1 MKALIAAC
9 LAGLVSAGAALALET
24 DICDVPAYLLSSE
37 AELNRVNT
45 AVTKNRK
52 LDVVVIGT
60 GSSLLGGGDGAGKSY
75 PARLE
80 AALQKRLPGVAVKVK
95 AYVKPRQTTED
106 MAQSLDTIIA
116 EEKPDLLVWQA
127 GTVDAIRGVDP
138 DRFRTNLDESVNTV
152 RAVGA
157 DVVLMN
163 MQYSPRTE
171 TLIAVTPFADNMRW
185 VANHRG
191 VPLFD
196 RLAVMRHWS
205 DIGTFDLSAGARDFV
220 MAQRVHDCIG
230 RALAALVLD
239 AGRLNSIHS
248 KAPQ

>member
-1 MKALIAAC
+1 
-9 LAGLVSAGAALALET
+9 
-24 DICDVPAYLLSSE
+24 
-37 AELNRVNT
+37 
-45 AVTKNRK
+45 
-52 LDVVVIGT
+52 
-60 GSSLLGGGDGAGKSY
+60 
-75 PARLE
+75 
-80 AALQKRLPGVAVKVK
+80 
-95 AYVKPRQTTED
+95 
-106 MAQSLDTIIA
+106 
-116 EEKPDLLVWQA
+116 
-127 GTVDAIRGVDP
+127 
-138 DRFRTNLDESVNTV
+138 
-152 RAVGA
+152 
-157 DVVLMN
+157 
-163 MQYSPRTE
+163 
-171 TLIAVTPFADNMRW
+171 LIAVTPFADNMRW

>member
-9 LAGLVSAGAALALET
+9 LAGLLSAGAVFAQDA
-24 DICDVPAYLLSSE
+24 DICDVPHYLLFSD
-37 AELNRVNT
+37 AELNRVNV

-52 LDVVVIGT
+52 LDIVVMGT
-60 GSSLLGGGDGAGKSY
+60 GSSLLGGGDGPGKSY

-95 AYVKPRQTTED
+95 AVVKPRQTTED
-106 MAQSLDTIIA
+106 MAQLLDKMLE
-116 EEKPDLLVWQA
+116 EEKPDLLVWQG

-138 DRFRTNLDESVNTV
+138 DRFRATLDESVNTV
-152 RAVGA
+152 RAVGS

-171 TLIAVTPFADNMRW
+171 TLIAVSPFADNMRW
-185 VANHRG
+185 VAHHRG

-205 DIGTFDLSAGARDFV
+205 DLGTFDLSAGARDFA

-230 RALAALVLD
+230 RALAALILD
-239 AGRLNSIHS
+239 AARLNSVHS

>member
-1 MKALIAAC
+1 MIALIAAC
-9 LAGLVSAGAALALET
+9 LAGFMSAGAAFALDA
-24 DICDVPAYLLSSE
+24 DICDVPHYLLFSD
-37 AELNRVNT
+37 AELNRVNV

-52 LDVVVIGT
+52 LDIVVIGT

-80 AALQKRLPGVAVKVK
+80 AALQQRLPGVAVKVK
-95 AYVKPRQTTED
+95 PYVKPRQTTED
-106 MAQSLDTIIA
+106 LAQLLDDILA

-138 DRFRTNLDESVNTV
+138 DRFRAILDESVNTV
-152 RAVGA
+152 RAVGS

-171 TLIAVTPFADNMRW
+171 TLIAVNPFAENMRW
-185 VANHRG
+185 VAHHRG

-196 RLAVMRHWS
+196 RLAIMRHWN
-205 DIGTFDLSAGARDFV
+205 DVGTFDLSAGARDFAL
-220 MAQRVHDCIG
+220 AQRVHDCIG

-239 AGRLNSIHS
+239 AARLNSVHS

>member
-1 MKALIAAC
+1 MKTLIAAC
-9 LAGLVSAGAALALET
+9 LAGLVSAGAAFALDA
-24 DICDVPAYLLSSE
+24 DICDVPASLLFSD
-37 AELNRVNT
+37 AELNVVNA

-60 GSSLLGGGDGAGKSY
+60 GSSLLGGGDGADRSY

-80 AALQKRLPGVAVKVK
+80 AALRKRLPGVAVKVK
-95 AYVKPRQTTED
+95 PYVKPRQTTED
-106 MAQSLDTIIA
+106 MAQTLDKIVE
-116 EEKPDLLVWQA
+116 EEKPDLLVWQG

-138 DRFRTNLDESVNTV
+138 DRFRAILDESVNTV
-152 RAVGA
+152 RAVGS

-171 TLIAVTPFADNMRW
+171 TLIAVSPFADNMRW
-185 VANHRG
+185 VGHHRG

-205 DIGTFDLSAGARDFV
+205 DVGTFDLSAGARDFGL
-220 MAQRVHDCIG
+220 AQRVHDCIG
-230 RALAALVLD
+230 RALAALILD
-239 AGRLNSIHS
+239 SARLNSVHS

>member
-1 MKALIAAC
+1 MKALVAAC
-9 LAGLVSAGAALALET
+9 LAGFVSAGAAFALDA
-24 DICDVPAYLLSSE
+24 DICDVPPHLLFSD
-37 AELNRVNT
+37 AELNRAHA

-52 LDVVVIGT
+52 LDIVVIGT

-80 AALQKRLPGVAVKVK
+80 AALAKRLPGVAVKVK
-95 AYVKPRQTTED
+95 TYVKPRQTTED
-106 MAQSLDTIIA
+106 MALVLDNVLA
-116 EEKPDLLVWQA
+116 EENPDLLVWQA
-127 GTVDAIRGVDP
+127 GTVDAIRGIDP
-138 DRFRTNLDESVNTV
+138 DRFRATLDESVNTV
-152 RAVGA
+152 RARGT

-171 TLIAVTPFADNMRW
+171 TLIGVSPFADSMRW
-185 VANHRG
+185 VAHHRG

-196 RLAVMRHWS
+196 RLAVMRHWN
-205 DIGTFDLSAGARDFV
+205 DAGTFDLSAGARDFGL
-220 MAQRVHDCIG
+220 AQRVHDCIG

-239 AGRLNSIHS
+239 AAHLNSVHS

>member
-9 LAGLVSAGAALALET
+9 LAGCMSASVALALDS
-24 DICDVPAYLLSSE
+24 DICDVPNYLLFSE
-37 AELNRVNT
+37 PELNRVNA
-45 AVTKNRK
+45 AVTKNKK
-52 LDVVVIGT
+52 LDLVVVGT
-60 GSSLLGGGDGAGKSY
+60 GSSLLGGGDGPGRSY

-80 AALQKRLPGVAVKVK
+80 AALAKRLPGVAVKVK
-95 AYVKPRQTTED
+95 THVKPRQTTED
-106 MAQSLDTIIA
+106 MAEILDKLVA
-116 EEKPDLLVWQA
+116 EEKPDVLVWQA

-138 DRFRTNLDESVNTV
+138 DRFRAVLDESVNTL
-152 RAVGA
+152 RAGGT

-171 TLIAVTPFADNMRW
+171 TLIAVTPIADSMRW
-185 VANHRG
+185 VAHHRG

-196 RLAVMRHWS
+196 RLAIMRHWH
-205 DIGTFDLSAGARDFV
+205 DVGTFDLSAGARDFG

-230 RALAALVLD
+230 RALAALVMD
-239 AGRLNSIHS
+239 AARLNSVHS